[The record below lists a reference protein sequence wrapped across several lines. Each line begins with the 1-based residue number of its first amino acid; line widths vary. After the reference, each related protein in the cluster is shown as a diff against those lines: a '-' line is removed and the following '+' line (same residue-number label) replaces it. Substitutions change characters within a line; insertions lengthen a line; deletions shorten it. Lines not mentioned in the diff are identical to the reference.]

1 MKKTMLIGILFL
13 SIIFL
18 VSCSKSPQEKI
29 VGEWIND
36 EEGIGYLITAD
47 GNVKEIKDR
56 EVTGNEGT
64 WELNDE
70 EPLVLKILEDGELL
84 IALNTTFINDDEV
97 EFEGENGEKILFK
110 RKK

>member
-1 MKKTMLIGILFL
+1 M
-13 SIIFL
+13 
-18 VSCSKSPQEKI
+18 
-29 VGEWIND
+29 
-36 EEGIGYLITAD
+36 ITAD

>member
-1 MKKTMLIGILFL
+1 MLFLILFL
-13 SIIFL
+13 SAIFL

-36 EEGIGYLITAD
+36 DEGFGFLITAD
-47 GNVKEIKDR
+47 GNVKEIEDR
-56 EVTGNEGT
+56 EVGGNEGT

-70 EPLVLKILEDGELL
+70 EPLVFKILEGGKVVETWKT
-84 IALNTTFINDDEV
+84 IFINDDEV
-97 EFEGENGEKILFK
+97 EFSDGKGKSIWK